1 MAPFFSLL
9 PSLPSSYVAYPRG
22 FSSITSVSAVCL
34 DILGIT
40 ILWDRFS
47 VTCFFH
53 LVQKTGFYHVLE
65 RVGRR
70 PKPKSFDLIVSDLLF
85 FFQTVNYH

>member
-9 PSLPSSYVAYPRG
+9 PSLSSSYVAYPRG
-22 FSSITSVSAVCL
+22 FSSITSVSALCL

-40 ILWDRFS
+40 MLWDRFS

-53 LVQKTGFYHVLE
+53 LVQKTGFYHVLGE
-65 RVGRR
+65 GRPSAKTQKFR
-70 PKPKSFDLIVSDLLF
+70 FNCF
-85 FFQTVNYH
+85 